1 MTRLWPGGER
11 LETWGGEKAL
21 TGFNWQGESHRIT
34 DVCNRWRIHT
44 RWWEPEQAIWRE
56 YLKVV
61 TDTGLL
67 CLIYQELPS
76 GGWLLARLYD

>member
-1 MTRLWPGGER
+1 MTRLWPAGEQIEIWDEG
-11 LETWGGEKAL
+11 ETP
-21 TGFNWQGESHRIT
+21 TGFNWQGAPHCIT

-44 RWWEPEQAIWRE
+44 RWWEPDQLIQRE

-76 GGWLLARLYD
+76 GSWFVARLYD